1 MNTFETPVFRAL
13 LLLCGVATVALALG
27 GMQVVGTDLGGQHAR
42 WLTAA
47 SGAALLVAAAVPGLR
62 LPALG
67 MALLV
72 KLTYLAAWWA
82 SSAGEPGIAIAE
94 AALALLLAVMAAAI
108 ARDARREA
116 RWNGGQSLG
125 LET

>member
-1 MNTFETPVFRAL
+1 MNRFENPVLRTV

-27 GMQVVGTDLGGQHAR
+27 AIEGGGLAGRQVR

-47 SGAALLVAAAVPGLR
+47 SGAGLLLAAAIPVLR
-62 LPALG
+62 LPAVAA
-67 MALLV
+67 ALVV
-72 KLTYLAAWWA
+72 KLTYLAAWWG
-82 SSAGEPGIAIAE
+82 SSQGGFAAVAAE
-94 AALALLLAVMAAAI
+94 ALLALALATAGAAL